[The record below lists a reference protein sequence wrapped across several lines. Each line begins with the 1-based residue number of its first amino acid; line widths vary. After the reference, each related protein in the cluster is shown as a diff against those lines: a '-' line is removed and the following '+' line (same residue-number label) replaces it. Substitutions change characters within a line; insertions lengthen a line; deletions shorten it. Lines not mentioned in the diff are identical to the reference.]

1 MDLSKEYID
10 VFNSIDGFFIIDK
23 DEKVVF
29 MADNLLE
36 QMSFESLDAVMG
48 RSIREVIPT
57 NKAYKILQTGK
68 KQIGQ
73 MYFVEGYTIV
83 SNGYPLYKGDELA
96 GAFEYDAFSNIGFVE
111 DFLEQVDSVGDTVK
125 FNIKRKTGQHTKA
138 KYSIDD
144 IKGSSSVIQEM
155 KKEIRAAAKSGS
167 TVLITGET
175 GAGKELVAHS
185 IHRLSQR
192 SLFHFVSLNC
202 AAIPNELFE
211 SELFGYEE
219 GSFTGARKGGKF
231 GKVEIANNGSLFLDE
246 IDNLTLSMQA
256 KILRFLQEKEIYH
269 VGGDFAI
276 PVNTRVIA
284 ATNKDPLEMVQNGEM
299 RKDLYYRL
307 NVIEIRVPPLR
318 ERIEDIPEIA
328 ASMAKQLSSVPDRG
342 MKIIEELDPQVYEML
357 MKHDWPGNIR
367 ELSNVIE
374 CAVNRCYERRLKP
387 EHFVDFQRRMAGNET
402 SAAVVPVL
410 GKSLHEIKQDAEKH
424 AIEAALSRSGG
435 NITKA
440 AEELGVS
447 RQMLHRKLK
456 EIKEDRETISEEN
469 PPK

>member
-1 MDLSKEYID
+1 MDLSKEYTN
-10 VFNSIDGFFIIDK
+10 VFNNIDGFFIIDK
-23 DEKVVF
+23 DEKIVF

-36 QMSFESLDAVMG
+36 QMNYKTLDEVAG
-48 RSIREVIPT
+48 KHIRDVIPT
-57 NKAYKILQTGK
+57 NKAYKILQTGE

-83 SNGYPLYKGDELA
+83 SNGYPLYKDDELV

-111 DFLEQVDSVGDTVK
+111 DFLEQVDTVGETHKAD
-125 FNIKRKTGQHTKA
+125 IKRKTVQHTKA

-144 IKGSSSVIQEM
+144 IKGSSRTIQSM
-155 KKEIRAAAKSGS
+155 KDDIRAAAKSGS
-167 TVLITGET
+167 TVLVTGET
-175 GAGKELVAHS
+175 GTGKELVAHS

-219 GSFTGARKGGKF
+219 GSFTGAKKGGKF

-284 ATNKDPLEMVQNGEM
+284 ATNKDPLEMVERGEM

-307 NVIEIRVPPLR
+307 NVIEIKVPPLR
-318 ERIEDIPEIA
+318 ERLEDIPEIA
-328 ASMAKQLSSVPDRG
+328 ESMVTQLSSVSERG
-342 MKIIEELDPQVYEML
+342 MKVIEEVDPQVYEML
-357 MKHDWPGNIR
+357 VDHDWPGNIR

-374 CAVNRCYERRLKP
+374 RAVNRCYEKRLTP
-387 EHFVDFQRRMAGNET
+387 AHFVDFKRQMAGRET
-402 SAAVVPVL
+402 PEAVLL
-410 GKSLHEIKQDAEKH
+410 GMGRTLHEIKQEAEDH
-424 AIEAALSRSGG
+424 AIRAALSRSGG

-440 AEELGVS
+440 AQQLGVS

-456 EIKEDRETISEEN
+456 EIREGQEA
-469 PPK
+469 

>member
-1 MDLSKEYID
+1 MDLSKEYTNI
-10 VFNSIDGFFIIDK
+10 FNNIDGFFVIDK
-23 DEKVVF
+23 DEKIVF
-29 MADNLLE
+29 MADNLLD
-36 QMSFESLDAVMG
+36 QMNFQTLDEVVG
-48 RSIREVIPT
+48 KNIRDVIPT
-57 NKAYKILQTGK
+57 NKVYRVLQTGK

-83 SNGYPLYKGDELA
+83 SNGYPIYKDDELV

-111 DFLEQVDSVGDTVK
+111 DFLEQVDTVGDTVK
-125 FNIKRKTGQHTKA
+125 FGIKRKSNQHTKA

-144 IKGSSSVIQEM
+144 IKGSSAVIQEM
-155 KKEIRAAAKSGS
+155 KEDIRAAAKSGS

-175 GAGKELVAHS
+175 GTGKELVAHS

-219 GSFTGARKGGKF
+219 GSFTGAKKGGKF

-284 ATNKDPLEMVQNGEM
+284 ATNKDPLEMVESGEM

-307 NVIEIRVPPLR
+307 NVIEIKVPPLR

-328 ASMAKQLSSVPDRG
+328 ESMVKQLSSVPERG
-342 MKIIEELDPQVYEML
+342 MKVIEEVDPVVYDML
-357 MKHDWPGNIR
+357 MTHSWPGNIR

-374 CAVNRCYERRLKP
+374 RAVNRCYERRLKP
-387 EHFVDFQRRMAGNET
+387 EHFVDFRRQIAGEKT
-402 SAAVVPVL
+402 EAAILLQP
-410 GKSLHEIKQDAEKH
+410 GKSLHEIRQEAEER
-424 AIEAALSRSGG
+424 AIAAALARNEG

-440 AEELGVS
+440 ARELGIS

-456 EIKEDRETISEEN
+456 QV
-469 PPK
+469 

>member
-1 MDLSKEYID
+1 MELSKEYTNI
-10 VFNSIDGFFIIDK
+10 FNNIDGFFVIDK
-23 DEKVVF
+23 DEKIVF
-29 MADNLLE
+29 MADNLLD
-36 QMSFESLDAVMG
+36 QMNFQTLDEVVG
-48 RSIREVIPT
+48 KNIRDVIPT
-57 NKAYKILQTGK
+57 NKAYRVLQTGE

-83 SNGYPLYKGDELA
+83 SNGYPIYKDDELV

-111 DFLEQVDSVGDTVK
+111 DFLERVDTVGDTVK
-125 FNIKRKTGQHTKA
+125 FDIKRKSNQHTKA

-144 IKGSSSVIQEM
+144 IKGSSPAIQEM
-155 KKEIRAAAKSGS
+155 KEDIRAASKSGS

-175 GAGKELVAHS
+175 GTGKELVAHS

-219 GSFTGARKGGKF
+219 GSFTGAKKGGKF

-284 ATNKDPLEMVQNGEM
+284 ATNKDPLEMVESGEM

-307 NVIEIRVPPLR
+307 NVIEIKVPPLR
-318 ERIEDIPEIA
+318 DRIEDIPEIA
-328 ASMAKQLSSVPDRG
+328 ESMVRQISSVPERG
-342 MKIIEELDPQVYEML
+342 LKVIEEVDSVVYDML
-357 MKHDWPGNIR
+357 MTHSWPGNIR

-374 CAVNRCYERRLKP
+374 RAVNRCYERRLKP
-387 EHFVDFQRRMAGNET
+387 EHFVDFRRQIAGEQT
-402 SAAVVPVL
+402 EAAILLEP
-410 GKSLHEIKQDAEKH
+410 GKSLHEIRQEAEER
-424 AIEAALSRSGG
+424 AIAAALARNEG

-440 AEELGVS
+440 ARELGIS

-456 EIKEDRETISEEN
+456 EV
-469 PPK
+469 